1 MWVTPVTRENGRG
14 NEKER
19 TKMNLRIMLWL
30 LAFSQPLWAA
40 APKPVTLVVDD
51 VPVVQVLQALV
62 AQENRNLV
70 VSPDVSGTLSLNLTR
85 VPWRQALRTVVTSAG
100 LVLREEGG
108 IFYVHTAA
116 WQREQRERSEQEQA
130 RRQLDAPLVTQ
141 GIPFSY
147 ADAGELQKAAEKL
160 LSPKGSLSVDT
171 RTNRLL
177 IRDNQAAVDTLQRWA
192 AEMDIPVEQV
202 ELAAHIVTINEKS
215 LRELGVKWNLADATD
230 ATDAGKV
237 GQLTTLGSDLSVASA
252 TSHVGFNIGRINGR
266 LLDLE
271 LSALEQK
278 QQVDIIASPRLLA
291 SHMQPASIK
300 QGSEI
305 PYQVSSGESGATSV
319 EFKEAVLGM
328 EVTPVVLPGGRVRLK
343 LHISENMPGQV
354 LQQADGETL
363 AIDKQEI
370 ETQVEVKSGETLAL
384 GGIFSQKNKTG
395 TDSVPGLGSIPWI
408 GSLFRHD
415 GKDNERRELVVFI
428 TPRLV
433 GIR

>member
-1 MWVTPVTRENGRG
+1 MMCSSVA
-14 NEKER
+14 
-19 TKMNLRIMLWL
+19 
-30 LAFSQPLWAA
+30 LAAT
-40 APKPVTLVVDD
+40 PKPVTLVVDD
-51 VPVVQVLQALV
+51 IPVVQAL
-62 AQENRNLV
+62 AEQENRNLV
-70 VSPDVSGTLSLNLTR
+70 VSPDVSGTLSLHLKQ
-85 VPWRQALRTVVTSAG
+85 VPWKQALQTVIASAG
-100 LVLREEGG
+100 LSLREEGN
-108 IFYVHTAA
+108 ILHVHSAT
-116 WQREQRERSEQEQA
+116 WLKEQQTRKEAENA
-130 RRQLDAPLVTQ
+130 KRQLNTPLEALS
-141 GIPFSY
+141 IPLSY
-147 ADAGELQKAAEKL
+147 ADAGDLLKAGEKL
-160 LSPKGSLSVDT
+160 LSPRGSLAVDK

-177 IRDNQAAVDTLQRWA
+177 ARDTRAVLTALQHWVA
-192 AEMDIPVEQV
+192 QMDLPIEQV

-215 LRELGVKWNLADATD
+215 LRELGVKWSLADAEG
-230 ATDAGKV
+230 AGSV
-237 GQLTTLGSDLSVASA
+237 GQITSLGSDLSVAGA
-252 TSHVGFNIGRINGR
+252 TTTVGFNIGRINGR

-278 QQVDIIASPRLLA
+278 QQLEIIASPRLLA

-328 EVTPVVLPGGRVRLK
+328 EVTPVVLPNGRVRLK
-343 LHISENMPGQV
+343 LRISENMPGQV

-384 GGIFSQKNKTG
+384 GGIFSQKNKSG
-395 TDSVPGLGSIPWI
+395 SDSVPGLSRIPWL
-408 GSLFRHD
+408 GQLFRHD

-433 GIR
+433 PVH

>member
-1 MWVTPVTRENGRG
+1 
-14 NEKER
+14 
-19 TKMNLRIMLWL
+19 MNLRIAL
-30 LAFSQPLWAA
+30 LLLTIVTPLAA

-62 AQENRNLV
+62 AQANRNLV
-70 VSPDVSGTLSLNLTR
+70 VSPDVSGTLSLNLTH
-85 VPWRQALRTVVTSAG
+85 VPWRQALQTVITSAG
-100 LVLREEGG
+100 LVLHEEGG

-116 WQREQRERSEQEQA
+116 WQREQQERKAQDRA
-130 RRQLDAPLVTQ
+130 RRELDAPLLSQ
-141 GIPFSY
+141 SIAFSY
-147 ADAGELQKAAEKL
+147 ADAGELQKTAEKL
-160 LSPKGSLSVDT
+160 LSPKGSLSLDK

-177 IRDNQAAVDTLQRWA
+177 VRDNKAVLKTLQHWA
-192 AEMDIPVEQV
+192 TQMDIPVEQV

-215 LRELGVKWNLADATD
+215 LRELGVKWSLAEATE
-230 ATDAGKV
+230 TGKV
-237 GQLTTLGSDLSVASA
+237 GQVTALGSDLSVASA
-252 TSHVGFNIGRINGR
+252 TTHVGFNIGRINGR

-395 TDSVPGLGSIPWI
+395 SDSIPGLGKIPWL
-408 GSLFRHD
+408 GLLFRHD

-433 GIR
+433 AIR

>member
-1 MWVTPVTRENGRG
+1 MSAICASRSDGHG

-19 TKMNLRIMLWL
+19 KKVKIRIGLL
-30 LAFSQPLWAA
+30 LAALSQPLWAA
-40 APKPVTLVVDD
+40 TPKPVTLLVDD
-51 VPVVQVLQALV
+51 VPVVQILQALV
-62 AQENRNLV
+62 AQEDRNLV
-70 VSPDVSGTLSLNLTR
+70 VSPDVSGSLSLNLTR
-85 VPWRQALRTVVTSAG
+85 VPWRQALQTVVNSAG

-116 WQREQRERSEQEQA
+116 WQREQQTRKEQERAQ
-130 RRQLDAPLVTQ
+130 RLLDAPLHSHS
-141 GIPFSY
+141 IPFAY
-147 ADAGELQKAAEKL
+147 ADAAELQKAAEKL
-160 LSPKGSLSVDT
+160 LSPKGSLSVDK
-171 RTNRLL
+171 RTNRFLV
-177 IRDNQAAVDTLQRWA
+177 RDNQTVVDMLQRWA
-192 AEMDIPVEQV
+192 VQMDLPVEQV
-202 ELAAHIVTINEKS
+202 ELAAQIVTISEKS
-215 LRELGVKWNLADATD
+215 LRELGVKWNLADATE
-230 ATDAGKV
+230 ASKV
-237 GQLTTLGSDLSVASA
+237 GQVTTLGADLSVASA
-252 TSHVGFNIGRINGR
+252 TTHAGFNIGRINGR
-266 LLDLE
+266 MLDLE

-395 TDSVPGLGSIPWI
+395 RDSVPVLGNIPWL
-408 GSLFRHD
+408 GQLFRHD

-433 GIR
+433 SIQ